1 VMLTMAGVT
10 ACHHV
15 AVLYR
20 EEKLE
25 LEVGSA

>member
-1 VMLTMAGVT
+1 MLTLAGVT
-10 ACHHV
+10 AAHHV

-25 LEVGSA
+25 LEVGGA